1 MCVRFVTR
9 VNLAEYCAHVSLF
22 LSAFNILHVKMSR
35 KSIRNQSDIIIG
47 KGLFKDLSNEIR
59 LPTSELVIKRLFCY
73 RLENPN
79 SDVTRRD
86 ICTQV
91 FQELKT
97 VWQKAKKSAIVVKVA
112 VHFRS

>member
-1 MCVRFVTR
+1 
-9 VNLAEYCAHVSLF
+9 
-22 LSAFNILHVKMSR
+22 MSR

-97 VWQKAKKSAIVVKVA
+97 VWQKAFIPVKTDKKCIDQLEELYGKWTKLKKVPNAQRASANLRL
-112 VHFRS
+112 HLFF

>member
-1 MCVRFVTR
+1 
-9 VNLAEYCAHVSLF
+9 
-22 LSAFNILHVKMSR
+22 MSR

-47 KGLFKDLSNEIR
+47 KGLFTDLSNEIR
-59 LPTSELVIKRLFCY
+59 LPTSELVIKRLY

-97 VWQKAKKSAIVVKVA
+97 VWQKAFIPVKTDKKCIDQLEELYGKWTKL
-112 VHFRS
+112 